1 MSKKQKRNKKNDD
14 ALKIERRVPEDAKR
28 FSNLNFKKFKKK
40 NSELG
45 KKEAKK
51 EYYNLLEM
59 YLPDTIK
66 FLITIGHI
74 RKPEIQ
80 EIKEGCINK
89 FLDDDFIKHLRKT
102 IKEEEIENIKLLPI
116 VLYETILII
125 DRENN
130 KRAAENNTDLLDKS
144 EISELLKKLL
154 KDRVKEFEKAGIDNE
169 VAYSVLVFVPTKKSI
184 QISRQYRIKSVINAL
199 YSLSKTK
206 KIDFGTVIS
215 HLVKDEEIPSIITYC
230 LLEKKEVFGNLD
242 DAQKEFYLGITAW
255 IFDTLE
261 KMKIDEIENII
272 GWYLKSRSEDD
283 ARNIDSNRRF
293 YLGNLSELDYPRI
306 VKVLKRLEENNPSIK
321 KYM

>member
-1 MSKKQKRNKKNDD
+1 MSKKQKRNKKND

-184 QISRQYRIKSVINAL
+184 QISRQYRIKSVVNAL

-272 GWYLKSRSEDD
+272 GWYIKSRSEDD

>member
-1 MSKKQKRNKKNDD
+1 MSKKQKRNKKND

-89 FLDDDFIKHLRKT
+89 FLDDEFIKHLRKT

-154 KDRVKEFEKAGIDNE
+154 KDRVKEFEKAGIDAE

-199 YSLSKTK
+199 YSLAKTK

-272 GWYLKSRSEDD
+272 GWYIKSRSEDD

>member
-89 FLDDDFIKHLRKT
+89 FLDDEFIKHLKKT

-125 DRENN
+125 DRQNN